1 LKENFSRFNFALYKE
16 KEMADFRRWFI
27 ALAVLALMAGLAS
40 AQVGLGGS
48 TTAGSL
54 ACSAA
59 AASIPQLRAEG
70 FTELTGDIII
80 SCTGGPAYPVSTA
93 TVPSQVPITDITV
106 YMAPNSPI
114 TSRLFSSS
122 TGVSEVA
129 LLIDEP
135 GSGLASGIA
144 GGAATGS
151 YGPRAPQLLCTT
163 NSGCPAFV
171 GTDPATGFEVAVG
184 SNTGSG
190 AAAANVYQGYL
201 GAVGANTV
209 TFYGVPVLPPVTT
222 GISRVF
228 RITNIRFPAVGLSNQ
243 APIQATISTSP
254 STALPLGA
262 AGTGSSFPVGV
273 VISPGLTTKVGSAAF
288 FAQCNS
294 QTTALSSTLT
304 FTEGFPTSFKTRVVP
319 LNNVQYGAEQ
329 TNTASPWFQN
339 IPGGLYGGFAA
350 NSESGYINSLDVSSG
365 STVYTAGLADFG
377 TRLKAVFTNIPAGIT
392 LYVSTINTKGV
403 LATAGSAT
411 YLQSTALLVAT
422 GTGESTSDGTAF
434 TPIASTVTATGG
446 TGLPA
451 VPLAPNSSGVATAV
465 WEVTNSQPSAVESV
479 TFEVYISYAAAPGS
493 ITTANPYGLPQI
505 TSILNAPLNNVS
517 LSFAPEP
524 SQGAFTAAAGPV
536 AGTNIIPRFTILNP
550 SSFQWINIGLC
561 QTTLLYPFVTA
572 NPAATGLGQGFDT
585 GLAVANTSMDPF
597 GALGIPTTPGTSKS
611 NPAGTLAEI
620 GSCTLYPYGFTLS
633 SAGAQSA
640 APAVLKG
647 CDLISNP
654 VQGQNCFPT
663 VAPGTVQ
670 TVLASQVFPGFQ
682 GYVIAVCNFQ
692 YAHGYAAVTDLGL
705 RGLFSSYLA
714 LELIPDPL
722 TIACAGNV
730 TSAGVFTSTCTSN
743 SLTAPRG
750 VGIEQLIH

>member
-1 LKENFSRFNFALYKE
+1 MKENFSRFNFALYKE

-40 AQVGLGGS
+40 AQVGLAGT

-70 FTELTGDIII
+70 YTELVGDILI
-80 SCTGGPAYPVSTA
+80 SCTGGPAYA
-93 TVPSQVPITDITV
+93 TGATVPITDITV
-106 YMAPNSPI
+106 YMAPNSAI
-114 TSRLFSSS
+114 TSRLFSS
-122 TGVSEVA
+122 TTNVSEVA

-135 GSGLASGIA
+135 GSGLSTSVVGQYGPKAPQSLCVSNTGCQAFVGVDASGIA
-144 GGAATGS
+144 
-151 YGPRAPQLLCTT
+151 
-163 NSGCPAFV
+163 
-171 GTDPATGFEVAVG
+171 VAVTAVG
-184 SNTGSG
+184 GTTASQ
-190 AAAANVYQGYL
+190 NVYQGYL
-201 GAVGANTV
+201 NQVGANTV

-222 GISRVF
+222 GLTRVF

-273 VISPGLTTKVGSAAF
+273 VISPGMTAKAGGPTSF
-288 FAQCNS
+288 FQCNS

-304 FTEGFPTSFKTRVVP
+304 FTEGFPTAFKTRVVP
-319 LNNVQYGAEQ
+319 LNNVQFGAEQ

-350 NSESGYINSLDVSSG
+350 NSESGYINSLDVSGG

-392 LYVSTINTKGV
+392 LYVSTINTTGV
-403 LATAGSAT
+403 LATAGTAT

-446 TGLPA
+446 TLLPA
-451 VPLAPNSSGVATAV
+451 VPLAANSSGVATAV
-465 WEVTNSQPSAVESV
+465 WEVTNSKPSGIDTLA
-479 TFEVYISYAAAPGS
+479 FEVYISYAANPGA
-493 ITTANPYGLPQI
+493 ITTANPYGLPTI
-505 TSILNAPLNNVS
+505 TSILNAPVNNVS

-524 SQGAFTAAAGPV
+524 SQGAFSASAGPV
-536 AGTNIIPRFTILNP
+536 AGTNIIPRFAILNP
-550 SSFQWINIGLC
+550 ANFPFISIGLC

-572 NPAATGLGQGFDT
+572 NPAGGLGQGFDT
-585 GLAVANTSMDPF
+585 GIAIANTSVDPF
-597 GALGIPTTPGTSKS
+597 GALGIPTTPLPTKA
-611 NPAGTLAEI
+611 NPAGTLAET
-620 GSCTLYPYGFTLS
+620 GSCTLYPYGVTLS

-654 VQGQNCFPT
+654 VQGTNCFP
-663 VAPGTVQ
+663 VVNPGTVQ
-670 TVLASQVFPGFQ
+670 TVLASGVFPGFQ

-714 LELIPDPL
+714 LELVP
-722 TIACAGNV
+722 NV
-730 TSAGVFTSTCTSN
+730 ALNNG
-743 SLTAPRG
+743 RG
-750 VGIEQLIH
+750 VSIEQLVH

>member
-1 LKENFSRFNFALYKE
+1 MSPSS
-16 KEMADFRRWFI
+16 
-27 ALAVLALMAGLAS
+27 S
-40 AQVGLGGS
+40 A
-48 TTAGSL
+48 
-54 ACSAA
+54 
-59 AASIPQLRAEG
+59 
-70 FTELTGDIII
+70 
-80 SCTGGPAYPVSTA
+80 
-93 TVPSQVPITDITV
+93 
-106 YMAPNSPI
+106 I
-114 TSRLFSSS
+114 TSRLFSDKGQ
-122 TGVSEVA
+122 TGLSEVA
-129 LLIDEP
+129 LIIDEP
-135 GSGLASGIA
+135 GSNLP
-144 GGAATGS
+144 TGVTGF
-151 YGPRAPQLLCTT
+151 GPLAPQLLCTT
-163 NSGCPAFV
+163 GTGCPAYV
-171 GTDPATGFEVAVG
+171 GSNNGYEVAVSAVGG
-184 SNTGSG
+184 ST
-190 AAAANVYQGYL
+190 AAANIYQGYL
-201 GAVGANTV
+201 GAVGSNTV
-209 TFYGVPVLPPVTT
+209 TFYGVPVLPPVTS
-222 GISRVF
+222 GVSRVF
-228 RITNIRFPAVGLSNQ
+228 RITNIRFPVVGLGNQ
-243 APIQATISTSP
+243 QQILASVSTSP
-254 STALPLGA
+254 STVLPLVQ
-262 AGTGSSFPVGV
+262 AGFPVGV
-273 VISPGLTTKVGSAAF
+273 VISPGLTSKASSPTI

-294 QTTALSSTLT
+294 QNIGLSSTLT
-304 FTEGFPTSFKTRVVP
+304 FTEGFATAFKTRVVP
-319 LNNVQYGAEQ
+319 CVGLLTPTTCPAYSAEG
-329 TNTASPWFQN
+329 TNTGPYFQN
-339 IPGGLYGGFAA
+339 IPGGLYNGFAS
-350 NSESGYINSLDVSSG
+350 NSESGFIIPSDVSTTASI
-365 STVYTAGLADFG
+365 YTAGLADYG
-377 TRLKAVFTNIPAGIT
+377 TRLKAVFSNIPAGIT
-392 LYVSTINTKGV
+392 LYVSTVSEG
-403 LATAGSAT
+403 TAPVIGGQTLLSSYAV
-411 YLQSTALLVAT
+411 LVAT

-434 TPIASTVTATGG
+434 TPIAATVAAG
-446 TGLPA
+446 TLGNPLPA
-451 VPLAPNSSGVATAV
+451 VPLAANSSGQATAV
-465 WEVTNSQPSAVESV
+465 WEVTNSQPSKVESLV
-479 TFEVYISYAAAPGS
+479 FDVYIGYAAAPGT

-550 SSFQWINIGLC
+550 ANFQWINIGLC

>member
-1 LKENFSRFNFALYKE
+1 
-16 KEMADFRRWFI
+16 MADFRRWFI

-40 AQVGLGGS
+40 AQVGLAGT

-54 ACSAA
+54 FCSAN

-70 FTELTGDIII
+70 FTELTGDILI
-80 SCTGGPAYPVSTA
+80 SCTGGPAYA
-93 TVPSQVPITDITV
+93 TGATIPITDITV

-114 TSRLFSSS
+114 TSRLFSS
-122 TGVSEVA
+122 TTNVSEVA

-135 GSGLASGIA
+135 GSGLATSVTGQYGPKAPQSLCTSNAGCQAFVGVDASGIA
-144 GGAATGS
+144 
-151 YGPRAPQLLCTT
+151 
-163 NSGCPAFV
+163 
-171 GTDPATGFEVAVG
+171 VAVTAVGG
-184 SNTGSG
+184 ST
-190 AAAANVYQGYL
+190 AAQNVYQGYL
-201 GAVGANTV
+201 NQVGANTV

-222 GISRVF
+222 GLSRVF
-228 RITNIRFPAVGLSNQ
+228 RITNLRFPAVGLANQ
-243 APIQATISTSP
+243 APVNATISTSP
-254 STALPLGA
+254 STVLPLGA
-262 AGTGSSFPVGV
+262 GGTGSSFPVGV
-273 VISPGLTTKVGSAAF
+273 VISPGLITSNGTVTSF
-288 FAQCNS
+288 YQCNS
-294 QTTALSSTLT
+294 QTTALSDTLT
-304 FTEGFPTSFKTRVVP
+304 FKEGFPTAFKTRVVP

-339 IPGGLYGGFAA
+339 IPGGLYGGFAS
-350 NSESGYINSLDVSSG
+350 NSESGLIISTDVSGG

-392 LYVSTINTKGV
+392 LYVSTINTTGV
-403 LATAGSAT
+403 LATAGTAT

-434 TPIASTVTATGG
+434 TPIASTVVATGG
-446 TGLPA
+446 HALPA

-465 WEVTNSQPSAVESV
+465 WEVTNSEPSTIDTLA
-479 TFEVYISYAAAPGS
+479 FEVYISYTANPGA

-505 TSILNAPLNNVS
+505 TTISPTTNNVA

-524 SQGAFTAAAGPV
+524 SQGAFAASAGTS
-536 AGTNIIPRFTILNP
+536 AGTNIIPRFTVLNP
-550 SSFQWINIGLC
+550 TTYQWISIGLC

-572 NPAATGLGQGFDT
+572 NPSGGLGQGFDT

-597 GALGIPTTPGTSKS
+597 GALGIPTTPLPTKA
-611 NPAGTLAEI
+611 NPAGTLAET
-620 GSCTLYPYGFTLS
+620 GSCTLYPYGWTLS
-633 SAGAQSA
+633 SSGAQSA

-654 VQGQNCFPT
+654 VQGTNCFP
-663 VAPGTVQ
+663 VVSPGTVQ

-714 LELIPDPL
+714 LELVPNAAL
-722 TIACAGNV
+722 GN
-730 TSAGVFTSTCTSN
+730 G
-743 SLTAPRG
+743 RG
-750 VGIEQLIH
+750 VSIEQLVH